1 MYIISTLTASTKGE
15 KMQNLNQSQQSVV
28 NSIPQFLADNP
39 AWPLSKRIRHFYA
52 DHAKGNIHEVLER
65 NDCPVDLN
73 VIKTRIRDNNWTDI
87 EKILTTPRHES
98 VFSQRIDVL
107 VAVLNKNIGSEMR
120 NADLVKATGLLSKD
134 VSELMNAVYDRY
146 FGLQRT
152 PTNRGYIFFVA
163 SELVAKGNATQG
175 NKGIE
180 FGGMKFV
187 KRAKKPEVNTK
198 SINPNWFIVKRFH

>member
-1 MYIISTLTASTKGE
+1 MYIISTQTATTKVK
-15 KMQNLNQSQQSVV
+15 KMESMNQSVAQA
-28 NSIPQFLADNP
+28 SIPQFLNDNQS
-39 AWPLSKRIRHFYA
+39 WPLSKRIRHFYG
-52 DHAKGNIHEVLER
+52 DHAKGNIHDVLER
-65 NDCPVDLN
+65 NNCPVDMN
-73 VIKTRIRDNNWTDI
+73 IIKTRVRDGDWTDI

-98 VFSQRIDVL
+98 VFSQRIDIL
-107 VAVLNKNIGSEMR
+107 VSVLNKNIGRQMR

-152 PTNRGYIFFVA
+152 PTNRGYIFFIG
-163 SELVAKGNATQG
+163 SELEPKGNATQG

-198 SINPNWFIVKRFH
+198 SINPNWFIAKRFH